1 MSRQLTG
8 TMRNVAGDG
17 LFVEDFVINSGG
29 IHVLC
34 KLLKLFS
41 TDMDII
47 SNVARILR

>member
-1 MSRQLTG
+1 
-8 TMRNVAGDG
+8 MRNVAGDG
-17 LFVEDFVINSGG
+17 QFVKEFVLHGGG
-29 IHVLC
+29 IMVLC